1 MKSVLAML
9 LASAVLPVS
18 VGIPTRAVAAQSGVK
33 GPGAAAPAAPQQG
46 APPSPTPQPAAP
58 FPVTGN
64 PVAAVWKERH
74 VEFFYVGRTAR
85 YSCEGLRDKV
95 RAMLLDMGARRDP
108 TIVALRC
115 EDDAHARVS
124 AAGPHLSITFS
135 APALPDPA
143 AKPVRAGD
151 LAATDARFVAF
162 SITTDAFRNMG
173 IGDCEL
179 VEQFARQILPKL
191 VTRDVRQDITC
202 VPNELSGSHYMLRG
216 EVLRPLPPGEAAAQR
231 NSTAL

>member
-1 MKSVLAML
+1 MRSVLNGSSGTVIRACV
-9 LASAVLPVS
+9 VLQACALVPAGA
-18 VGIPTRAVAAQSGVK
+18 GIPTWAVAAQPGTPVQGAGAPSQ
-33 GPGAAAPAAPQQG
+33 GAAV
-46 APPSPTPQPAAP
+46 PT
-58 FPVTGN
+58 TGS
-64 PVAAVWKERH
+64 PVAAVWRERH
-74 VEFFYVGRTAR
+74 VEFSYMGRTAR

-95 RAMLLDMGARRDP
+95 RAMLLDLGARRDP
-108 TIVALRC
+108 TIVALGC
-115 EDDAHARVS
+115 EDDGPARTTAV
-124 AAGPHLSITFS
+124 GPHLSITFS

-162 SITTDAFRNMG
+162 SITTDAFRNLG

-202 VPNELSGSHYMLRG
+202 IPNELSGSHFLLRG
-216 EVLRPLPPGEAAAQR
+216 EVLRPLPPGEAAGPR
-231 NSTAL
+231 NSTSS

>member
-1 MKSVLAML
+1 MKCVLAVL
-9 LASAVLPVS
+9 QTCAVVQAG
-18 VGIPTRAVAAQSGVK
+18 VGIPVRAVAAQTGAAVR
-33 GPGAAAPAAPQQG
+33 GAAVPGAAPQAAAPY
-46 APPSPTPQPAAP
+46 PI
-58 FPVTGN
+58 TGN

-74 VEFFYVGRTAR
+74 VEFFYMGRTAR

-95 RAMLLDMGARRDP
+95 RAMLLDLGARRDP
-108 TIVALRC
+108 TIVAMGC
-115 EDDAHARVS
+115 EDDARGRVS

-191 VTRDVRQDITC
+191 VTRNVRQDITC
-202 VPNELSGSHYMLRG
+202 IPNELSGSHFMLRG

-231 NSTAL
+231 NSTAS

>member
-1 MKSVLAML
+1 MKCVLAVL
-9 LASAVLPVS
+9 QTCAVVQAGVCIPVWA
-18 VGIPTRAVAAQSGVK
+18 IAAQA
-33 GPGAAAPAAPQQG
+33 GAAAPGAAPQ
-46 APPSPTPQPAAP
+46 AAVP
-58 FPVTGN
+58 YPITGN

-74 VEFFYVGRTAR
+74 VEFFYMGRTAR

-95 RAMLLDMGARRDP
+95 RAMLLELGARRDP
-108 TIVALRC
+108 SLVAMGC
-115 EDDAHARVS
+115 EDDARGPVS

-143 AKPVRAGD
+143 AKPARAGD

-162 SITTDAFRNMG
+162 SITTDAFRNLG

-179 VEQFARQILPKL
+179 VEQFARQVLPKL
-191 VTRDVRQDITC
+191 VTRGVRQDITC
-202 VPNELSGSHYMLRG
+202 IPNELSGSHFMLRG

-231 NSTAL
+231 NSTS

>member
-1 MKSVLAML
+1 MKCVLA
-9 LASAVLPVS
+9 VLQACVVVQAG
-18 VGIPTRAVAAQSGVK
+18 VGIPMWAVAAQAGAAVQ
-33 GPGAAAPAAPQQG
+33 GAAPQAAAPY
-46 APPSPTPQPAAP
+46 
-58 FPVTGN
+58 PVTGN

-74 VEFFYVGRTAR
+74 VEFFYMGRTAR

-95 RAMLLDMGARRDP
+95 RAMLLDLGARRDP
-108 TIVALRC
+108 SIVAMGC
-115 EDDAHARVS
+115 EDDARERVS

-179 VEQFARQILPKL
+179 VEEFARQILPKL
-191 VTRDVRQDITC
+191 ATRNVRQDITC
-202 VPNELSGSHYMLRG
+202 IPNELSGSHFMLRG
-216 EVLRPLPPGEAAAQR
+216 EVLRPLPPGEAATQR
-231 NSTAL
+231 NSAS

>member
-1 MKSVLAML
+1 MKSVLAVL
-9 LASAVLPVS
+9 LASAVLPTA
-18 VGIPTRAVAAQSGVK
+18 VGIPAPAVAAQSGVN
-33 GPGAAAPAAPQQG
+33 GSGVAASAAPQP
-46 APPSPTPQPAAP
+46 AAPQPAAP

-74 VEFFYVGRTAR
+74 VEFFYMGRTAR

-95 RAMLLDMGARRDP
+95 RAMLLDLGARRDP
-108 TIVALRC
+108 TIVALGC
-115 EDDAHARVS
+115 EDDARARVS

-202 VPNELSGSHYMLRG
+202 IPNELSGSHYMLRG

>member
-1 MKSVLAML
+1 MKCVLAVL
-9 LASAVLPVS
+9 QACAVVQAGVGLPVW
-18 VGIPTRAVAAQSGVK
+18 AVAAQAGPVA
-33 GPGAAAPAAPQQG
+33 PGAAPQAAAPY
-46 APPSPTPQPAAP
+46 PI
-58 FPVTGN
+58 TGN

-74 VEFFYVGRTAR
+74 VEFFYMGRTAR

-95 RAMLLDMGARRDP
+95 RAMLLDLGARRDP
-108 TIVALRC
+108 TIVAMGC
-115 EDDAHARVS
+115 EDDASGRVS

-191 VTRDVRQDITC
+191 ATRNVRQDITC
-202 VPNELSGSHYMLRG
+202 IPNELSGSHFMLRG

-231 NSTAL
+231 NAAS

>member
-1 MKSVLAML
+1 MKGVLAL
-9 LASAVLPVS
+9 LLVSAVLPAS
-18 VGIPTRAVAAQSGVK
+18 VGITARAVAAQSGAN
-33 GPGAAAPAAPQQG
+33 GPGAA
-46 APPSPTPQPAAP
+46 PPPTTPQPGAPQPGAP

-74 VEFFYVGRTAR
+74 VEFFYMGRTAR

-95 RAMLLDMGARRDP
+95 RAMLLDLGARRDP
-108 TIVALRC
+108 TIVALGC
-115 EDDAHARVS
+115 EDDARARVS

-202 VPNELSGSHYMLRG
+202 IPNELSGSHYMLRG

>member
-1 MKSVLAML
+1 MKCVLA
-9 LASAVLPVS
+9 VLQTCAIAQAG
-18 VGIPTRAVAAQSGVK
+18 VGIPVRAVAAQAGTAVQGAAVPGVA
-33 GPGAAAPAAPQQG
+33 PQAAAPYPI
-46 APPSPTPQPAAP
+46 
-58 FPVTGN
+58 TGN

-74 VEFFYVGRTAR
+74 VEFFYMGRTAR

-95 RAMLLDMGARRDP
+95 RAMLLDLGARRDP
-108 TIVALRC
+108 TIVAMGC
-115 EDDAHARVS
+115 EDDAHGGVS

-179 VEQFARQILPKL
+179 VEQFGRQILPKL
-191 VTRDVRQDITC
+191 VTRNVRQDITC
-202 VPNELSGSHYMLRG
+202 IPNELSGSHFMLRG

-231 NSTAL
+231 NSTAS

>member
-1 MKSVLAML
+1 MKTVLAVL
-9 LASAVLPVS
+9 LASAVLPAA
-18 VGIPTRAVAAQSGVK
+18 VGMPARAMAAQAGLN
-33 GPGAAAPAAPQQG
+33 GPVA
-46 APPSPTPQPAAP
+46 
-58 FPVTGN
+58 

-74 VEFFYVGRTAR
+74 VEFSYMGRTAR

-95 RAMLLDMGARRDP
+95 RAMLLDMGARRDL
-108 TIVALRC
+108 TLVALGC
-115 EDDAHARVS
+115 EGDAHARVS
-124 AAGPHLSITFS
+124 VAGPHLSITFS

-202 VPNELSGSHYMLRG
+202 VPNELSGSHYLLRG
-216 EVLRPLPPGEAAAQR
+216 EVLRPLPPGQAAAQR
-231 NSTAL
+231 NSTAP

>member
-1 MKSVLAML
+1 MKGVLAML
-9 LASAVLPVS
+9 LASAFLPAA
-18 VGIPTRAVAAQSGVK
+18 VGVAAGAPQ
-33 GPGAAAPAAPQQG
+33 PGTPVPAAPQPG
-46 APPSPTPQPAAP
+46 APQPGAPVPAAP
-58 FPVTGN
+58 FPVTGK

-74 VEFFYVGRTAR
+74 VEFLYVGRTAR

-108 TIVALRC
+108 TIVALGC
-115 EDDAHARVS
+115 EYDGHARAA

-151 LAATDARFVAF
+151 LAATDARFVTF
-162 SITTDAFRNMG
+162 RMTTDAFRNMG

-191 VTRDVRQDITC
+191 VTRDVHQDINC
-202 VPNELSGSHYMLRG
+202 VPNEVGGSHYLLRG

>member
-1 MKSVLAML
+1 MVLNAMKSVLTML
-9 LASAVLPVS
+9 LAAVVLP
-18 VGIPTRAVAAQSGVK
+18 AAESAAN
-33 GPGAAAPAAPQQG
+33 GPGTAPTAA
-46 APPSPTPQPAAP
+46 PQPAAP

-74 VEFFYVGRTAR
+74 VEFFYMGRTAR

-108 TIVALRC
+108 TIVALGC
-115 EDDAHARVS
+115 EDDARARVS

-191 VTRDVRQDITC
+191 VTRNVRQDITC

-231 NSTAL
+231 NSTAS

>member
-1 MKSVLAML
+1 L
-9 LASAVLPVS
+9 
-18 VGIPTRAVAAQSGVK
+18 
-33 GPGAAAPAAPQQG
+33 
-46 APPSPTPQPAAP
+46 
-58 FPVTGN
+58 
-64 PVAAVWKERH
+64 
-74 VEFFYVGRTAR
+74 
-85 YSCEGLRDKV
+85 
-95 RAMLLDMGARRDP
+95 GARRDP
-108 TIVALRC
+108 TIAALGC
-115 EDDAHARVS
+115 EDDAGARVS

-191 VTRDVRQDITC
+191 VTRDVHQDITC
-202 VPNELSGSHYMLRG
+202 VPNELSGSHFMLRG

-231 NSTAL
+231 NSTTS

>member
-1 MKSVLAML
+1 MKSVLAVL
-9 LASAVLPVS
+9 LASAVLPTA
-18 VGIPTRAVAAQSGVK
+18 VGIPAPAVAAQSGVN
-33 GPGAAAPAAPQQG
+33 GSGVAASAAPQP
-46 APPSPTPQPAAP
+46 AAPQPAAP

-74 VEFFYVGRTAR
+74 VEFFYMGRTAR

-108 TIVALRC
+108 TIVALGC
-115 EDDAHARVS
+115 EDDARARVS

-202 VPNELSGSHYMLRG
+202 VPNELSGSHYILRG

>member
-1 MKSVLAML
+1 MRSVLRVFQAC
-9 LASAVLPVS
+9 AVAQVAVGFPVW
-18 VGIPTRAVAAQSGVK
+18 ALAAQSGAAVQ
-33 GPGAAAPAAPQQG
+33 GAALPGAAPQ
-46 APPSPTPQPAAP
+46 AVTPQPAAP
-58 FPVTGN
+58 YPVTGN

-74 VEFFYVGRTAR
+74 VEFFYMGRTAR

-95 RAMLLDMGARRDP
+95 RAMLLDLGARRDP
-108 TIVALRC
+108 TIAALGC
-115 EDDAHARVS
+115 EDDAGARVS

-191 VTRDVRQDITC
+191 VTRDVHQDITC
-202 VPNELSGSHYMLRG
+202 VPNELSGSHFMLRG

-231 NSTAL
+231 NSTTS

>member
-1 MKSVLAML
+1 MKCVLAVL
-9 LASAVLPVS
+9 QTCAVVQ
-18 VGIPTRAVAAQSGVK
+18 VGIGVPVWAVAAQAAAAVQGAAV
-33 GPGAAAPAAPQQG
+33 PGAAPQAAAPY
-46 APPSPTPQPAAP
+46 PI
-58 FPVTGN
+58 TGN

-95 RAMLLDMGARRDP
+95 RAMLLDLGARRDP
-108 TIVALRC
+108 TIVAMGC
-115 EDDAHARVS
+115 EDDERGRVS

-135 APALPDPA
+135 APALPDLA

-151 LAATDARFVAF
+151 LAPTDARFVAF

-191 VTRDVRQDITC
+191 VTRNVRQDVTC
-202 VPNELSGSHYMLRG
+202 IPNELSGSHFMLRG

-231 NSTAL
+231 NSPAS